1 MKGEGTTLSTAQYLE
16 DNVKSELKLTSAL
29 KNGSTEALEKIIS
42 DYSSYVC
49 TVIRNFSRGRLSRE
63 DIDES
68 AADVFIRLWQHRDR
82 LDAECELKPY
92 ISAIARNIVKNRF
105 RLVSPLS
112 EDIDEIEAVSDF
124 DLEQTVERSELMR
137 CLNQGLMQVSK
148 EDREIFLR
156 FYFYG
161 EKTSEIGRKLNLN
174 SSTVRSK
181 LTRTRSKLKDYL
193 TERGF
198 DHV

>member
-1 MKGEGTTLSTAQYLE
+1 MKSDRKLAIALKKGSTA
-16 DNVKSELKLTSAL
+16 
-29 KNGSTEALEKIIS
+29 ALEEIIT
-42 DYSSYVC
+42 DYSAYVC

-68 AADVFIRLWQHRDR
+68 AADVFIKLWQHREQ

-105 RLVSPLS
+105 RLVSPPS
-112 EDIDEIEAVSDF
+112 EDIDEIEAASDF
-124 DLEQTVERSELMR
+124 DLEQTAERAEMMR
-137 CLNQGLMQVSK
+137 CLNEGLAEVSK

-156 FYFYG
+156 YYFYG
-161 EKTSEIGRKLNLN
+161 EKTSEIGQKLGLN
-174 SSTVRSK
+174 DSTVRSK
-181 LTRTRSKLKDYL
+181 LTRTRTKLKNYL

>member
-1 MKGEGTTLSTAQYLE
+1 M
-16 DNVKSELKLTSAL
+16 KSELKLTSAL
-29 KNGSTEALEKIIS
+29 KKGSTEALERIIS

-82 LDAECELKPY
+82 LDAKCELKPY

-137 CLNQGLMQVSK
+137 CLNEGLMQVSK